1 MEDTTEKDYTQP
13 ADSQDKTNDD
23 GNTYRHV
30 LKYTS
35 IFGGVQGL
43 NMLIG
48 VLRNKLVALI
58 LGPNGMG
65 LASLFNSTVN
75 FVSQTTSLGVSFSA
89 VRNISE
95 AFGSGDEAMIRHSI
109 SVIRAWTTATAILGM
124 LVCAIFG
131 SALSDWTFTWGDH
144 TLHFIMLAP
153 AVGFTAIAGGEGA
166 ILKGTRRLRQFATVQ
181 VLTIIVS
188 LIVSVPLYLAY
199 GQTAIVPVIVLVVFA
214 SMLFTVLYSYKFYPP
229 IINKSVLKGAA
240 AVLRSPFR
248 KRGVL
253 LREGM
258 PMIRLGIAFAAAG
271 MLGSGAE
278 FIIRSWLNR
287 AANLDVVGF
296 YNAGYTMAMVYGSVV
311 FTAMETDFFP
321 RLSAVNGIQRECDEA
336 INKQIE
342 VALLIISPLL
352 VAFSV
357 SLPVLVP
364 LLFSS
369 QFVPVIAMLQ
379 VAIIALYFRALKLP
393 VAYLTLAKGDS
404 RNYLI
409 LEAYSDVL
417 MVVGVVAGYLL
428 LGIRGLG
435 MGLLLTEIADVIVL
449 NIYARLR
456 YHYLSSR
463 RIWIFACEQ
472 LPIAAATFL
481 CVTTM
486 SGVGYWAAGF
496 CLFAL
501 SLVLSVVNLRTNR

>member
-1 MEDTTEKDYTQP
+1 MEDTTEKDFTQP
-13 ADSQDKTNDD
+13 ADSQGETNDD

-35 IFGGVQGL
+35 LFGGVQGL

-48 VLRNKLVALI
+48 VVRNKLVALI

-65 LASLFNSTVN
+65 LAALFNSTVN
-75 FVSQTTSLGVSFSA
+75 FVSQTTNLGVSFSA

-95 AFGSGDEAMIRHSI
+95 AFGSGDDAKIRHAI
-109 SVIRAWTTATAILGM
+109 SVIRAWTTATAILGT
-124 LVCAIFG
+124 LVCALFG
-131 SALSDWTFTWGDH
+131 SALSDYTFTWGDH

-166 ILKGTRRLRQFATVQ
+166 ILKGTRRLRQFATAQ
-181 VLTIIVS
+181 VLTIVAS
-188 LIVSVPLYLAY
+188 LLVSVPLYLAY
-199 GQTAIVPVIVLVVFA
+199 GQTAVVPVIVLVLFA
-214 SMLFTVLYSYKFYPP
+214 SMLFTILYSYKFYPP
-229 IINKSVLKGAA
+229 IINKSVLKGAM

-258 PMIRLGIAFAAAG
+258 PMIRLGIAFAVGG

-287 AANLDVVGF
+287 CANLDVVGF
-296 YNAGYTMAMVYGSVV
+296 YNAGYTMAMVYGGVV

-321 RLSAVNGIQRECDEA
+321 RLSAVNSIQRECDA
-336 INKQIE
+336 VINKQIE
-342 VALLIISPLL
+342 AALLIISPLL

-369 QFVPVIAMLQ
+369 KFVPVIAMLQ
-379 VAIIALYFRALKLP
+379 VAIIALYFRTLKLP

-417 MVVGVVAGYLL
+417 MVAGVVVGYQT
-428 LGIRGLG
+428 LGIPGLG

-449 NIYARLR
+449 NIYARVH
-456 YHYLSSR
+456 YHYTSSR
-463 RIWIFACEQ
+463 RIWIFAAAQ
-472 LPIAAATFL
+472 LPIAIATYL
-481 CVTTM
+481 CVTTL
-486 SGVGYWAAGF
+486 SGITYWGAGF
-496 CLFAL
+496 ALFAL
-501 SLVLSVVNLRTNR
+501 SLILSLVNLRKN